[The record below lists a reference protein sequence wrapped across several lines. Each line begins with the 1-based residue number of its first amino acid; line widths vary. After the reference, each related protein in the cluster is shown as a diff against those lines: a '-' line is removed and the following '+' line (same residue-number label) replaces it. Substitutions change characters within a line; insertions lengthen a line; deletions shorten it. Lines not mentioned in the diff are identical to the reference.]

1 MILTSVMV
9 TTALLASPYS
19 PAVQVQTIQI
29 EQGLFAESVRMSGIV
44 GYAEEQICLS
54 PFEGQIEQICV
65 SNGQKVKKGDLILRI
80 DTSQAEYT
88 LKGLLAKQYQYERLT
103 QKSGEAFFLVGSTKK
118 FEAEQQK
125 EILLKQ
131 IQAGQIRSEIDGK
144 IDEIYL
150 SKGQYVRSNSPLVR
164 IHNEQKCVWTSGV
177 ELEVGASAVISQNG
191 ADLGTAVFAAYDA
204 VDLTQRTKQMKFI
217 PVENSLQLV
226 EEGEHVTAEVLK
238 KDCSLEA
245 LVPLGTI
252 GSENKIWIVENGQ
265 AWPVRID
272 VSRQNDHYVAL
283 SDEWIGKKAIF
294 LPDSYALTPG
304 CKVKERGV

>member
-1 MILTSVMV
+1 MCGMSKAKISLLMILTSVMV

-144 IDEIYL
+144 IAEIYL
-150 SKGQYVRSNSPLVR
+150 SEGQYVHSTVPLLR
-164 IHNEQKCVWTSGV
+164 IHNEQKCVWISGK
-177 ELEVGASAVISQNG
+177 ELDIGASAVITQNG
-191 ADLGTAVFAAYDA
+191 ADLGMAVFAEYGA
-204 VDLTQRTKQMKFI
+204 VD
-217 PVENSLQLV
+217 
-226 EEGEHVTAEVLK
+226 
-238 KDCSLEA
+238 
-245 LVPLGTI
+245 
-252 GSENKIWIVENGQ
+252 
-265 AWPVRID
+265 
-272 VSRQNDHYVAL
+272 Y
-283 SDEWIGKKAIF
+283 
-294 LPDSYALTPG
+294 
-304 CKVKERGV
+304 